1 MGFTDSRVACVSVC
15 NGLDW
20 FNSLIDENNNKKGRE
35 MKLYDRYILPKLL
48 NCTCGLKPIRYQRQK
63 VVPLA
68 QGDILEVGIGSGLNL
83 PYYETSKVKKI
94 WGLDPSEELHE
105 MAKKVAS
112 KLDLN
117 VEFLLNGAEEIPL
130 LNDSVDTVLITYT
143 LCSIPQVEE
152 AIQEIKRVIKPEGVM
167 IFCEHGMAPDEN
179 TLKWQERINPYW
191 KKIAGGCNVNRNIPY
206 LIESAGFS
214 ISQLET
220 MYLPGTP
227 KILGYNYWGSAKCIR
242 T

>member
-1 MGFTDSRVACVSVC
+1 
-15 NGLDW
+15 
-20 FNSLIDENNNKKGRE
+20 
-35 MKLYDRYILPKLL
+35 MKLYEKYVVPRLL
-48 NCTCGLKPIRYQRQK
+48 NFSCGLKPIQYQRKK

-68 QGDILEVGIGSGLNL
+68 EGEILEVGIGSGLNL
-83 PYYETSKVKKI
+83 PYYETSRVKKI
-94 WGLDPSEELHE
+94 WGLDPSEELHD

-112 KLDLN
+112 GLDLN
-117 VEFLLNGAEEIPL
+117 VEFLLSGAEEIPL
-130 LNDSVDTVLITYT
+130 LDGSVDTALITYT
-143 LCSIPQVEE
+143 LCSIPEVEE
-152 AIQEIKRVIKPEGVM
+152 AIKEIKRVIKPGGAM

-191 KKIAGGCNVNRNIPY
+191 KKISGGCNINRDIPN

-227 KILGYNYWGSAKCIR
+227 KILGYNYWGSAR
-242 T
+242 V

>member
-1 MGFTDSRVACVSVC
+1 
-15 NGLDW
+15 
-20 FNSLIDENNNKKGRE
+20 

-143 LCSIPQVEE
+143 LCSIPEVEE

-191 KKIAGGCNVNRNIPY
+191 KKIAGG
-206 LIESAGFS
+206 
-214 ISQLET
+214 
-220 MYLPGTP
+220 
-227 KILGYNYWGSAKCIR
+227 
-242 T
+242 

>member
-1 MGFTDSRVACVSVC
+1 P
-15 NGLDW
+15 
-20 FNSLIDENNNKKGRE
+20 E
-35 MKLYDRYILPKLL
+35 
-48 NCTCGLKPIRYQRQK
+48 
-63 VVPLA
+63 
-68 QGDILEVGIGSGLNL
+68 
-83 PYYETSKVKKI
+83 
-94 WGLDPSEELHE
+94 
-105 MAKKVAS
+105 
-112 KLDLN
+112 
-117 VEFLLNGAEEIPL
+117 
-130 LNDSVDTVLITYT
+130 
-143 LCSIPQVEE
+143 VEE

-191 KKIAGGCNVNRNIPY
+191 KKIAGGGNVNRNIPY